1 MNYYCTLPR
10 LAAAT
15 ERDLAAAL
23 REIAELLKG
32 FDEPARIQVTIKR
45 NKRQSCWSLELS
57 QNACRLHS
65 KETNRPDFEIITKE
79 EVWWQIAEGSLAPV
93 RAFYEHKMGLR
104 GNILLGERLLMRL
117 AAQKGKSEEKVQ

>member
-1 MNYYCTLPR
+1 MGVRP
-10 LAAAT
+10 
-15 ERDLAAAL
+15 AAL

-57 QNACRLHS
+57 QNACQLHS
-65 KETNRPDFEIITKE
+65 KETDRPDFEIITKE

>member
-57 QNACRLHS
+57 QNACQLHS
-65 KETNRPDFEIITKE
+65 KETDRPDFEIITKE
-79 EVWWQIAEGSLAPV
+79 EVCWQIAEGSLAPV
-93 RAFYEHKMGLR
+93 RALYENKMGFTQQYFV
-104 GNILLGERLLMRL
+104 G
-117 AAQKGKSEEKVQ
+117 